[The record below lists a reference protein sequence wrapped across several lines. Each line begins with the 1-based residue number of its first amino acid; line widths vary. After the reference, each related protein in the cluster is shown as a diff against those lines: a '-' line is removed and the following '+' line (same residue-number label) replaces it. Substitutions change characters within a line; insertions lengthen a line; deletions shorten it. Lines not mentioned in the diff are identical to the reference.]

1 MLRKTLNRQRIGRIE
16 RCDPS
21 ADIFCHF
28 VPVHVE
34 QAMNETLRSLVERLV
49 AIERVGQGLRIPCGF
64 QRPEAEFVGPAK
76 VAPGQ
81 FRIAFLERDQ
91 PQMDMGVEK
100 VGALGEQPDEFVMCD
115 LRLARLH
122 HRLHLLHVGPS
133 SPCTP
138 RVHEVPD
145 RFGRRFMLTEGE
157 LFGHGVEVARQDK
170 RGTKPGGTK
179 PGGTKP
185 GGTKPG
191 TDFSRPSR
199 LCGWNPTKTRLQGD
213 RVKNVGKEAG
223 RGRSTL
229 AVGVVGAVGVANPV
243 GVARALRTWYRRARR
258 DLPWRES
265 RDPYRVWVSEIMLQ
279 QTQVE
284 RVKDFYSRFLDRF
297 ATVAALAAADEHE
310 VLRLWEG
317 LGYYRRARQLHA
329 ASRSIVAEHA
339 GEFPQTAAGLRTLPG
354 IGRYTAGAI
363 ASIAFDLPEPIV
375 EANSRR
381 VIARLAGHAARL
393 DGPGGDEPIWE
404 IAAGLVPK
412 KHPGRFN
419 QALMDLGAM
428 ICTPERPLC
437 GTCPLASHC
446 EARRTNRVAEIP
458 AKAVRRAAKQL
469 RETAVVAR
477 RAGRVLVVRRGPGE
491 WWEGLWDFPRLPG
504 AARAARRG
512 LEHSEMLSGL
522 ACSKTSRL
530 GTITHTVTHHR
541 ITLDVVECVAGR
553 SGKASPGRRWVT
565 AAVVSSLAMTSPG
578 RRIAQMLG

>member
-1 MLRKTLNRQRIGRIE
+1 MESKSRGKTKGGQNR
-16 RCDPS
+16 
-21 ADIFCHF
+21 
-28 VPVHVE
+28 
-34 QAMNETLRSLVERLV
+34 
-49 AIERVGQGLRIPCGF
+49 
-64 QRPEAEFVGPAK
+64 
-76 VAPGQ
+76 
-81 FRIAFLERDQ
+81 
-91 PQMDMGVEK
+91 
-100 VGALGEQPDEFVMCD
+100 GE
-115 LRLARLH
+115 
-122 HRLHLLHVGPS
+122 S
-133 SPCTP
+133 
-138 RVHEVPD
+138 
-145 RFGRRFMLTEGE
+145 
-157 LFGHGVEVARQDK
+157 
-170 RGTKPGGTK
+170 
-179 PGGTKP
+179 
-185 GGTKPG
+185 KPG

-199 LCGWNPTKTRLQGD
+199 LCGWNSTKTCLQGD
-213 RVKNVGKEAG
+213 RVKNVGKGAG
-223 RGRSTL
+223 RGRSTPV
-229 AVGVVGAVGVANPV
+229 AGAVGVANPA
-243 GVARALRTWYRRARR
+243 GVARALLAWYRRARR
-258 DLPWRES
+258 DLPWRQS
-265 RDPYRVWVSEIMLQ
+265 NDPYRVWVSEIMLQ

-284 RVKDFYSRFLDRF
+284 RVKDFYGRFLDRF
-297 ATVAALAAADEHE
+297 ATVAALAAADEHD

-317 LGYYRRARQLHA
+317 LGYYRRALQLHA
-329 ASRSIVAEHA
+329 AARSIVAEHA

-404 IAAGLVPK
+404 IAAGLVPMK
-412 KHPGRFN
+412 QPGRFN

-446 EARRTNRVAEIP
+446 EARRTNRVTEIP
-458 AKAVRRAAKQL
+458 AKAARRAAKQL
-469 RETAVVAR
+469 RETAVVTR

-512 LEHSEMLSGL
+512 IEHSEILSGL
-522 ACSKTSRL
+522 ACSETSRL

-565 AAVVSSLAMTSPG
+565 AAAVSSLAMTSPG
-578 RRIAQMLG
+578 RRIARMLGPDAWMS